1 MVLLYK
7 CLVFRC
13 PLYVVITILMQF
25 SVEMSHALA
34 TARFKP
40 EDSDS
45 TELSNLME
53 SLDSFL
59 SDEKGRAEQRIKTCE
74 SFLNNPGL
82 TSASLKDGK
91 WGNKVG
97 K

>member
-1 MVLLYK
+1 
-7 CLVFRC
+7 
-13 PLYVVITILMQF
+13 MQF
-25 SVEMSHALA
+25 PVAMSHALA

-53 SLDSFL
+53 NLDSFL

-91 WGNKVG
+91 FYQYSGYKNRQLTICSVEVLG
-97 K
+97 